1 MRNMSKLACFAVM
14 WLSGEAVATAAAEH
28 AGQARDWR
36 DQVIYFAMIDRF
48 DNGDPGNDDQGG
60 GEYDPADPRRFS
72 GGDLAGLVRR
82 LDYIRGLGAT
92 ALWITPPVANQW
104 WSTRMQYGGYHGYW
118 AQDFTRV
125 DPHFGDLAAYRKLAD
140 GLHARGMKL
149 VQDIVVNHTA
159 DHFSCTA
166 PGRCVRHDATPVRPA
181 PLAHN
186 DPRNPRDR
194 ARGIY
199 HWTPDIADFGERRQ
213 ELDYQ
218 LAGLDDLDTGNPEVR
233 RALRRIYGDWIG
245 QVGVDAF
252 RVDTAFYVPERYFRD
267 FLYSDDPQAPGI
279 LRLRPHEGGAGFHV
293 FGEGF
298 GIDRAFDDTQARR
311 IEAYMHDADGPLLP
325 GMINFPLYG
334 TLGEV
339 FARGR
344 PAAELGW
351 RIEDMMRVHADPWL
365 MPTFVDNHDVERFL
379 AGGSEPALRQ
389 ALLAIMTLPGIPV
402 IYYGTEQG
410 FRGQRDAMF
419 VTGYGAGGRDHFDRD
434 APLYRYLQRA
444 IALRRTQPVFS
455 RGRPR
460 VLRAE
465 AAAPG
470 ALIYRMDGEDGSM
483 LVAFNTADHPVL
495 LDGLQTGFPA
505 GTRLDAS
512 FSIEGDAPSQTV
524 GEGGR
529 MDLMLP
535 PRAGWV
541 WRVGA
546 QRGGVAPSPGVVE
559 IEAMPGAVAAGD
571 FPVRGTAPGAA
582 PVQVVVDGDLGRA
595 QPARVDA
602 DGRWSLRLRTDAL
615 MDPQVEHRLVAWQPA
630 TGAISAPRTFHVRRD
645 WQSLAM
651 QDDPAGDDAGPS
663 GRYRYPGDP
672 GWSRERPGD
681 IRRVRVLGS
690 GGSLRLELDMHSMV
704 SAWNAPNG
712 FDHVAFTVYLG
723 LPGRPGATLMP
734 LQNASLP
741 DGLHWNYR
749 LRIGGW
755 SNALTRADGATAD
768 DEGTPVSPGAQLAVD
783 RTARRIAI
791 TLPANALG
799 DPGDLGGA
807 TVYVTTWDHDGGYRE
822 LTPEG
827 GGAVFGGGDG
837 NREPLW
843 MDAALLKVP

>member
-1 MRNMSKLACFAVM
+1 MRTMNKLACLAGM
-14 WLSGEAVATAAAEH
+14 WLSGAAVAAAPTEP
-28 AGQARDWR
+28 ARDWR

-48 DNGDPGNDDQGG
+48 ENGDPGNDDQGG

-72 GGDLAGLVRR
+72 GGDLAGLARR
-82 LDYIRGLGAT
+82 LDYIQDLGAT

-104 WSTRMQYGGYHGYW
+104 WNARAQYGGYHGYW

-125 DPHFGDLAAYRKLAD
+125 DPHFGDLAAYRALAD
-140 GLHARGMKL
+140 GLHARGMRL

-166 PGRCVRHDATPVRPA
+166 PGRCVRHDATRVRPA
-181 PLAHN
+181 PLQHN
-186 DPRNPRDR
+186 DPRDPRDR

-213 ELDYQ
+213 ELGYQ
-218 LAGLDDLDTGNPEVR
+218 LAGLDDLNTENPEVR

-279 LRLRPHEGGAGFHV
+279 LRLRPFAGGAGFHV

-311 IEAYMHDADGPLLP
+311 IEAYTRDADGPLLP
-325 GMINFPLYG
+325 GMLNFPLYG

-351 RIEDMMRVHADPWL
+351 RIEDTLRVHADPWL

-379 AGGSEPALRQ
+379 AGGSEAALRQ
-389 ALLAIMTLPGIPV
+389 ALLAVMTLPGIPV

-419 VTGYGAGGRDHFDRD
+419 AAGYGAGGRDHFDRD

-444 IALRRTQPVFS
+444 IALRRGNRVFS
-455 RGRPR
+455 RGTPR

-470 ALIYRMDGEDGSM
+470 ALVYRMDAADQSA
-483 LVAFNTADHPVL
+483 LVVFNTADRPVL
-495 LDGLQTGFPA
+495 LDGLQTGLAA
-505 GTRLDAS
+505 GTRLDAL
-512 FSIEGDAPSQTV
+512 FSIDGEAPAQRV
-524 GEGGR
+524 GAGGR
-529 MDLMLP
+529 LDLVLP

-541 WRVGA
+541 WRATPASGGIPRAPDAMTITMPGDPDQVGDFEV
-546 QRGGVAPSPGVVE
+546 RGVAP
-559 IEAMPGAVAAGD
+559 GAG
-571 FPVRGTAPGAA
+571 PVRL
-582 PVQVVVDGDLGRA
+582 VIDGDLGRA
-595 QPARVDA
+595 QVAQAGD

-615 MDPQVEHRLVAWQPA
+615 VDPQAGHRLVAWQPA
-630 TGAISAPRTFHVRRD
+630 TGAMSAPATFRVAREWRL
-645 WQSLAM
+645 LAQ
-651 QDDPAGDDAGPS
+651 QDDPEGDDAGPD
-663 GRYRYPGDP
+663 GRYRYPADP

-681 IRRVRVLGS
+681 LRRVRALTS
-690 GGSLRLELDMHSMV
+690 GGSLRLELETHSVV
-704 SAWNAPNG
+704 SEWNAPNG

-723 LPGRPGATLMP
+723 LPGRSGATLMP
-734 LQNASLP
+734 LQNATLP

-755 SNALTRADGATAD
+755 ANALTGADGAAAD
-768 DEGTPVSPGAQLAVD
+768 HEGTPVSPGAQLEVD
-783 RTARRIAI
+783 RAARRITI
-791 TLPANALG
+791 TLPADALG
-799 DPGDLGGA
+799 DPDDLRGA
-807 TVYVTTWDHDGGYRE
+807 TVYVTTWDYDGGYRE
-822 LTPEG
+822 LTPG
-827 GGAVFGGGDG
+827 GGSASFGGADG
-837 NREPLW
+837 RVAPRVL
-843 MDAALLKVP
+843 DAALLRLRPD